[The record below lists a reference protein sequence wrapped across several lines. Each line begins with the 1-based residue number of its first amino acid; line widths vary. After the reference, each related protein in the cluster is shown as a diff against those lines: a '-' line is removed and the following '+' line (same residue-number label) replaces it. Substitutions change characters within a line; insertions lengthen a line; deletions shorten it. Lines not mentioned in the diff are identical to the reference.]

1 MHINDL
7 LFLLSIPKQNQQNFP
22 FSCSGLSLPGRG
34 HILVRCSHTKTGLR
48 TPFMFLQFL
57 VGGGYFINGATPF
70 SFNISH
76 YGTVNKPFFLSFSE
90 KTRGIFAEILRGS
103 RSGASSENLELI
115 RFTDLGLWANPVVCH
130 AQVQKVPY

>member
-1 MHINDL
+1 M
-7 LFLLSIPKQNQQNFP
+7 LSIFKQDQEIS
-22 FSCSGLSLPGRG
+22 SCSRSGLSLPGRD
-34 HILVRCSHTKTGLR
+34 HVLVRCSHTKTGLR

-57 VGGGYFINGATPF
+57 VGEGYFINGATPF

-115 RFTDLGLWANPVVCH
+115 RFTDLGLWANSVVCH